1 MEIAL
6 HTIALLTFAQKIPV
20 PMIVIYLLKITQ
32 KESPSPSPTTDTDSE
47 NEEVPKTGDKSLS
60 LVYYGLLLAL
70 SGLVLFYK
78 RVRTLKAK

>member
-1 MEIAL
+1 
-6 HTIALLTFAQKIPV
+6 
-20 PMIVIYLLKITQ
+20 MIVIYLLKITQ
-32 KESPSPSPTTDTDSE
+32 KESPSPSPTTDTDGG
-47 NEEVPKTGDKSLS
+47 NDEVLKTGDKSLS